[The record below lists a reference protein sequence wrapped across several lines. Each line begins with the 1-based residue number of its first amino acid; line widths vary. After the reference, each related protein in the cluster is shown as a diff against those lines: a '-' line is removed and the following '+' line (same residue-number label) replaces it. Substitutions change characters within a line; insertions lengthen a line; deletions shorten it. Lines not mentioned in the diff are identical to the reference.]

1 MSTAYI
7 AGAMSGHEDFNY
19 PAFHAAEE
27 QLRDEGYEV
36 NNPAR
41 NFGGDTSLPYTTYI
55 EQAIRDVLASDW
67 IFCLPGWRKSVGART
82 EVHVAATL
90 GKPVYER
97 AGVGGKRLVKV
108 DKFGTPSAG
117 LPEALTPEQARRI
130 AEAFLPEPIR
140 LFPTSSEIAEAVE
153 QATALLPPPGIHP
166 HSLTGIALGGG
177 PAAEK
182 AKAVLGDMALAR
194 AVREVTDYQG
204 AVDGGGYKGSMDD
217 PRKLPIWLVPN
228 ALIDG
233 CARAL
238 QHGAVRYAPNNWRKG
253 MHYSEVYSALQR
265 HLLAWNEDEDIDPD
279 SGLNHLDHAAACL
292 GFLSEYI
299 ARPEYAKFDNRLK
312 RQKAGI
318 VRAIKEGVAP

>member
-1 MSTAYI
+1 MSSSAYV
-7 AGAMSGHEDFNY
+7 AGPMSGKEDYNY
-19 PAFHAAEE
+19 AAFHAAEE

-36 NNPAR
+36 NNPAK
-41 NFGGDTSLPYTTYI
+41 NFAGDTSLPYTTYI

-67 IFCLPGWRKSVGART
+67 IFCLPGWRQSVGART

-140 LFPTSSEIAEAVE
+140 LFPGAKGDRARTITS
-153 QATALLPPPGIHP
+153 
-166 HSLTGIALGGG
+166 
-177 PAAEK
+177 
-182 AKAVLGDMALAR
+182 
-194 AVREVTDYQG
+194 REVTDYQG

-217 PRKLPIWLVPN
+217 PRKLPIWLVPG
-228 ALIDG
+228 ALIYG

-238 QHGAVRYAPNNWRKG
+238 QHGAKKYAANNWRKG
-253 MHYSEVYSALQR
+253 MDYSEVYSALQR

-292 GFLSEYI
+292 GFLSEYV
-299 ARPEYAKFDNRLK
+299 ARPEYARFDNRLK
-312 RQKAGI
+312 RQK
-318 VRAIKEGVAP
+318 VAAQ

>member
-1 MSTAYI
+1 MSTVVYV
-7 AGAMSGHEDFNY
+7 AGPMSGKEDYNY
-19 PAFHAAEE
+19 AAFHAAEE

-41 NFGGDTSLPYTTYI
+41 NFDGDTSLPYTTYI

-67 IFCLPGWRKSVGART
+67 IFCLPGWRQSVGART

-97 AGVGGKRLVKV
+97 VGVGGKRIVKV
-108 DKFGTPSAG
+108 DKFGTPSAS
-117 LPEALTPEQARRI
+117 P
-130 AEAFLPEPIR
+130 AEFLAVIDRAMDDMKPFQ
-140 LFPTSSEIAEAVE
+140 LFSSKKDLYFA
-153 QATALLPPPGIHP
+153 PPPV
-166 HSLTGIALGGG
+166 T
-177 PAAEK
+177 
-182 AKAVLGDMALAR
+182 R
-194 AVREVTDYQG
+194 QVTDYQG

-217 PRKLPIWLVPN
+217 PRKLPIWLVPR

-233 CARAL
+233 AARAL
-238 QHGAVRYAPNNWRKG
+238 QHGAIRYAPNNWRKG
-253 MHYSEVYSALQR
+253 MNYSEVYSALQR

-292 GFLSEYI
+292 GFLSEYV
-299 ARPEYAKFDNRLK
+299 ARPEYARFDNRLK

-318 VRAIKEGVAP
+318 VRAIKEGVSP

>member
-7 AGAMSGHEDFNY
+7 AGGMSGHEDYNY

-41 NFGGDTSLPYTTYI
+41 NFDGDTSLPYTTYI

-67 IFCLPGWRKSVGART
+67 IFCLPGWRQSVGART

-97 AGVGGKRLVKV
+97 ASVGGKRLVKV
-108 DKFGTPSAG
+108 DKFGTPSA
-117 LPEALTPEQARRI
+117 LSSDSLVRAML
-130 AEAFLPEPIR
+130 EPVR
-140 LFPTSSEIAEAVE
+140 PFSSDG
-153 QATALLPPPGIHP
+153 P
-166 HSLTGIALGGG
+166 SLTVTPSEVNKRGRAAC
-177 PAAEK
+177 PAH
-182 AKAVLGDMALAR
+182 GQ
-194 AVREVTDYQG
+194 REVTDYQG
-204 AVDGGGYKGSMDD
+204 QVDGGGYKGSMDD
-217 PRKLPIWLVPN
+217 PRKLPIWLVPR

-233 CARAL
+233 AARAL

-253 MHYSEVYSALQR
+253 MNYSEVYSALQR

-292 GFLSEYI
+292 GFLSEYV
-299 ARPEYAKFDNRLK
+299 ARPEYARFDNRLK

>member
-1 MSTAYI
+1 MTTAYI
-7 AGAMSGHEDFNY
+7 AGPMSNIEDYNY
-19 PAFHAAEE
+19 AAFHAAEE

-41 NFGGDTSLPYTTYI
+41 NFGGNTSLPYTAYI

-67 IFCLPGWRKSVGART
+67 IFCLPGWRQSVGART

-108 DKFGTPSAG
+108 DKFGTPSAS
-117 LPEALTPEQARRI
+117 P
-130 AEAFLPEPIR
+130 AEFLAVIDRAMDDMKPLQ
-140 LFPTSSEIAEAVE
+140 LFPTSSEIAEVVE
-153 QATALLPPPGIHP
+153 QATALLPP
-166 HSLTGIALGGG
+166 LGIAPRAWDALG
-177 PAAEK
+177 AS
-182 AKAVLGDMALAR
+182 AVKR
-194 AVREVTDYQG
+194 ATERLVTDYQG

-217 PRKLPIWLVPN
+217 PRKLPIWLVPR

-233 CARAL
+233 AARAL

-253 MHYSEVYSALQR
+253 MDYSEVYSALQR

-292 GFLSEYI
+292 GFLSEYV
-299 ARPEYAKFDNRLK
+299 ARPEYARFDNRLK

-318 VRAIKEGVAP
+318 VRAIKERVAP

>member
-1 MSTAYI
+1 MSTVVYV
-7 AGAMSGHEDFNY
+7 AGPMSGKEDYNY
-19 PAFHAAEE
+19 AAFHAAEE

-41 NFGGDTSLPYTTYI
+41 NFGGNTSLPYTTYI

-67 IFCLPGWRKSVGART
+67 IFCLPGWRQSVGART

-108 DKFGTPSAG
+108 DKFGTPSAD
-117 LPEALTPEQARRI
+117 P
-130 AEAFLPEPIR
+130 AEFLAVIDRAMDNMKPVQ
-140 LFPTSSEIAEAVE
+140 LFSSKKDLYFA
-153 QATALLPPPGIHP
+153 PPPV
-166 HSLTGIALGGG
+166 T
-177 PAAEK
+177 
-182 AKAVLGDMALAR
+182 R
-194 AVREVTDYQG
+194 QVTDYQG
-204 AVDGGGYKGSMDD
+204 TVDGGGYKGSMDD

-228 ALIDG
+228 ALVHG
-233 CARAL
+233 AARAL

-253 MHYSEVYSALQR
+253 MDYSEVYSALQR

-292 GFLSEYI
+292 GFLSEYV
-299 ARPEYAKFDNRLK
+299 ARPEYARFDNRLK

>member
-1 MSTAYI
+1 MTTAYI
-7 AGAMSGHEDFNY
+7 AGPMSNIEDYNY
-19 PAFHAAEE
+19 AAFHAAEE

-67 IFCLPGWRKSVGART
+67 IFCLPGWRQSVGART

-97 AGVGGKRLVKV
+97 VGVGGKRLVKV

-117 LPEALTPEQARRI
+117 LPDALTQEQARRV

-140 LFPTSSEIAEAVE
+140 LFPGVDL
-153 QATALLPPPGIHP
+153 ATLALTVTP
-166 HSLTGIALGGG
+166 
-177 PAAEK
+177 
-182 AKAVLGDMALAR
+182 
-194 AVREVTDYQG
+194 REVTDYQG
-204 AVDGGGYKGSMDD
+204 KVDGGGYKESMDD

-238 QHGAVRYAPNNWRKG
+238 QHGAKKYAANNWRKG
-253 MHYSEVYSALQR
+253 MDYSEVYSALQR